1 MDKKTKLFIVA
12 QIVIIAVFA
21 FLAVGCFG
29 SSYTTDS
36 YYDSYDYDNRSSSY
50 SSSQYNQ
57 QSNNPPKEEKPWY
70 QEKRERERMEGR
82 GGW

>member
-1 MDKKTKLFIVA
+1 MDKKTKLFIIA
-12 QIVIIAVFA
+12 QVVIIVLFA
-21 FLAVGCFG
+21 FLAIGCFG
-29 SSYTTDS
+29 GSYTTDS

-70 QEKRERERMEGR
+70 IEKREREVMEGR
-82 GGW
+82 RGW